1 MIEARTAKH
10 WRSKA
15 QEARR
20 TADERRGD
28 SKDAFLEVARAYDR
42 LAEVTEKSGDRVSL
56 RSPLFLGSPS
66 QASRPS

>member
-1 MIEARTAKH
+1 MIEARTAMH

-15 QEARR
+15 EQARR

-42 LAEVTEKSGDRVSL
+42 LAEITEKASG
-56 RSPLFLGSPS
+56 PS
-66 QASRPS
+66 ASRTLGASAT